1 MLTSHH
7 RLNPLLLVALASVSW
22 PISNFTEGKRLR
34 KRVVQD
40 HRGVKDNTNDGG
52 YHRDDVEYFIRNL
65 QHFSMPDVDD
75 DTPSFHPTER
85 PTVASVSFCVD
96 VAPQYRSFISLTYY
110 YLQPCQSLPP
120 INSTLEPSPRPT
132 PFPVASTPLPSEA
145 ISTPAPSKEPVTDSP
160 TQSISTT
167 APTGVCGLTNA
178 SRTEQIQSILRNV
191 SLESDLDNPS
201 SPQGRASQWIINEDI
216 LRVCPENER
225 ELVQRYVAAVFY
237 FSVGGGSWG
246 QCNAPDDLNDAA
258 AVDKANADCKLSTN
272 TFPDDAS
279 GSNAWLTASN
289 ECEWGGIAC
298 LPEKEDCPLCLDEI
312 SFGT

>member
-167 APTGVCGLTNA
+167 TPTGVCGLTNA
-178 SRTEQIQSILRNV
+178 SRIEKIQSILRNV

-272 TFPDDAS
+272 TFPDDVS